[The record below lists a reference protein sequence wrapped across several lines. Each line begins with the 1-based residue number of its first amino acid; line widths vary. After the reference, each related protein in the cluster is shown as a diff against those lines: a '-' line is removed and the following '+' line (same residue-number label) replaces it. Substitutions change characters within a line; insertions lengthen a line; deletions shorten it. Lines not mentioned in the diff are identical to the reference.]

1 MRNPSVR
8 KFKKL
13 PCTCLGKVSIVT
25 LEFAYHSKNNDYKVV
40 RISSCYMSTETL
52 HENDPAIQ
60 HPSFVVNFIESLV
73 LLDGANMVVY

>member
-1 MRNPSVR
+1 
-8 KFKKL
+8 
-13 PCTCLGKVSIVT
+13 
-25 LEFAYHSKNNDYKVV
+25 
-40 RISSCYMSTETL
+40 MSTETL